1 MSDTIKNAADFVRYI
16 LEQLCEHKDQ
26 IKVEANRDDLGIL
39 VTVTVAD
46 EDMGKLI
53 GKQGQTISSLR
64 TLVRIIGARD
74 SERVNLKVLEPNQD

>member
-1 MSDTIKNAADFVRYI
+1 MSDTIKNAADFVRYV

-26 IKVEANRDDLGIL
+26 INVDANKDDLGIL

-46 EDMGKLI
+46 ADMGKLI
-53 GKQGQTISSLR
+53 GKQGQTITSLR

-74 SERVNLKVLEPNQD
+74 GERVNLKVLEPEA

>member
-26 IKVEANRDDLGIL
+26 INVEANRDDLGIL

-74 SERVNLKVLEPNQD
+74 SERVNLKVLEPAQD

>member
-26 IKVEANRDDLGIL
+26 INVEANRDDLGIL
-39 VTVTVAD
+39 
-46 EDMGKLI
+46 
-53 GKQGQTISSLR
+53 
-64 TLVRIIGARD
+64 IGARD